1 VSSRLSLTAAFAGVA
16 AMLSIACSD
25 GSGPRHATG
34 MDGTWLFSQVQLNE
48 SGAGRGSCVVGPFR
62 FTIDSTSSGV
72 TVSMATKESLTCDG
86 GQSFGL
92 TVSPSFVWVTIVP
105 PDTQHAVAL
114 VFDSSATGEMVL
126 FTWPDMPGD
135 SIGGPLSDQDANITV
150 YGLGTWK
157 AARQ

>member
-1 VSSRLSLTAAFAGVA
+1 MMMASTRYLAATAGLMA
-16 AMLSIACSD
+16 LLACSD
-25 GSGPRHATG
+25 SSGPRHATG
-34 MDGTWLFSQVQLNE
+34 MDGTWLFSQVIIDE
-48 SGAGRGSCVVGPFR
+48 SGAGRGTCSLGPFR
-62 FTIDSTSSGV
+62 FTIDSTPSGV

-114 VFDSSATGEMVL
+114 TFDSSATGEMVL

-150 YGLGTWK
+150 YGHGTWK